1 MLSKIDELSIQNDL
15 KDASAI
21 FSEASTQKLTPEQQ
35 NQLMDWV
42 AQMKNDKTVL
52 ELQIQGLQDHIVGL
66 HKDHNEL
73 MNECFLKDE
82 QIDQLKI

>member
-1 MLSKIDELSIQNDL
+1 
-15 KDASAI
+15 
-21 FSEASTQKLTPEQQ
+21 
-35 NQLMDWV
+35 MDWV

-82 QIDQLKI
+82 HIDQLKI